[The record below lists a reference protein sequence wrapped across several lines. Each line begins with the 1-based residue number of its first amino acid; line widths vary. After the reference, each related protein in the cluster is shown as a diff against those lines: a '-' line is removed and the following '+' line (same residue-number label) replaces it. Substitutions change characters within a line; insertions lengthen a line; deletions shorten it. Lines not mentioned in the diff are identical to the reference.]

1 MLKLA
6 RAIIDTPVGPM
17 QALASDRGLCALEFA
32 EPARESRLGARL
44 QRWFAPFEIDDAT
57 HPVIDRAR
65 DWLAAYFAGTSA
77 GAVPLEMRGAPFELR
92 VWAAL
97 QTIPTGTTASY
108 GDIAK
113 RIGSPGAARAVG
125 AATGAN
131 AIAIVVP
138 CHRVI
143 GAGGTLTGYGGGLAR
158 KAWLLRHE
166 AGTLQ
171 GLSAAGPGLL
181 AWSRPEA

>member
-1 MLKLA
+1 MLRIA
-6 RAIIDTPVGPM
+6 RAVIDTPVGPM

-44 QRWFAPFEIDDAT
+44 KRWFAPYEIDDVR
-57 HPVIDRAR
+57 HPVVECAR

-77 GAVPLEMRGAPFELR
+77 AAVPLELRGAPFELR

-97 QTIPTGTTASY
+97 QTIPPGITATY
-108 GDIAK
+108 GEIAR

-125 AATGAN
+125 LANGAN
-131 AIAIVVP
+131 AIANVVP

-143 GAGGTLTGYGGGLAR
+143 GAGGALTGYGGGLER

-166 AGTLQ
+166 ARAFQ
-171 GLSAAGPGLL
+171 GAPAPGPGLFD
-181 AWSRPEA
+181 WSRPEA